1 MNQSKTNYLGAFI
14 TMVILMALIGF
25 ITSINQQ
32 FQAPLQA
39 AFLANAGS
47 LTNTLATVLTF
58 AFFLA
63 YLVMGPTSAR
73 FLEKNG
79 YKACLTKGIAYVVLA
94 LCIFECSALVY
105 ENVPSVNALNIFGT
119 TLPLSYFIFVVGS
132 FIAGTGL
139 TYLQA
144 SVNPYLVVCDVK
156 GTTGVTRQNIAGT
169 GNSIMTTI
177 GPLFIAWVVFGGKTG
192 ADIAVRDIMIPMAAL
207 IVFVA
212 ALYFVVKKL
221 NLPDIAGTTK
231 DANEVLTKSIWSFS
245 HLTLGVIAIF
255 FYVGVEVCI
264 GGNFILFANDLFGL
278 NSASAA
284 SWAAVYWFCMLV
296 GRFASSF
303 LSKIPANKQLLVGG
317 IAAFILVVVSLLT
330 NNMYAMI
337 AVGLFHS
344 VMWGA
349 IFALAIEKLGKYT
362 SKGSGALMMG
372 VVGGAVLPFAQ
383 GVFADFLGSWYWTFV
398 LVLIGEAYMIF
409 YALVGCK
416 VKQLPE

>member
-1 MNQSKTNYLGAFI
+1 MNQTKTNYLGAFI

-25 ITSINQQ
+25 VTSINQQ

-39 AFLANAGS
+39 AFLANAGA
-47 LTNTLATVLTF
+47 LQNTLATVLTF

-63 YLVMGPTSAR
+63 YLVMGPTAAA
-73 FLEKNG
+73 FLDKKG
-79 YKACLTKGIAYVVLA
+79 YKACLTKGIAYVIFA
-94 LCIFECSALVY
+94 LFIFEASALIFEYVQ
-105 ENVPSVNALNIFGT
+105 SVNNLSMFGI
-119 TLPLSYFIFVVGS
+119 TLPLSYFVFVLGS
-132 FIAGTGL
+132 FVAGTGL

-192 ADIAVRDIMIPMAAL
+192 ADVAVRDIMIPMLVL
-207 IVFVA
+207 IVFVT
-212 ALYFVVKKL
+212 ALYFIVNKL
-221 NLPDIAGTTK
+221 NLPDIAGTK
-231 DANEVLTKSIWSFS
+231 KEEGEVLSKSVWSFS
-245 HLTLGVIAIF
+245 HLALGVVAIF

-264 GGNFILFANDLFGL
+264 GGNFTLFAKDLFGL
-278 NSASAA
+278 DSAAAA
-284 SWAAVYWFCMLV
+284 SWVAFYWFGMLV

-303 LSKIPANKQLLVGG
+303 LSEIPANKQLLVSA
-317 IAAFILVVVSLLT
+317 IIAFILVVVSLLT

-337 AVGLFHS
+337 AVGLVHS

-349 IFALAIEKLGKYT
+349 IFALAIDKLGKYT

-372 VVGGAVLPFAQ
+372 VVGGAILPFAQ
-383 GVFADFLGSWYWTFV
+383 GVLADALGGWYWTFA
-398 LVLIGEAYMIF
+398 LVLIGEAYLIF
-409 YALVGCK
+409 YALIGCK